1 MVLYNRDRERAP
13 KQNDMKEVIKMK
25 KEMMKLLK
33 AYIKKYNI
41 INADIEIDKSIG
53 CDVRYDTGK
62 IHALIDVIHDLA
74 KLLNITVNMDLKG
87 TIAE

>member
-1 MVLYNRDRERAP
+1 
-13 KQNDMKEVIKMK
+13 MK

-33 AYIKKYNI
+33 AYIENHNDMK
-41 INADIEIDKSIG
+41 ADIEIDKLIG

-62 IHALIDVIHDLA
+62 IYALEDVIYDLA

-87 TIAE
+87 TITIAE

>member
-1 MVLYNRDRERAP
+1 MTP
-13 KQNDMKEVIKMK
+13 KQKQHKEVIKMK

-33 AYIKKYNI
+33 AYIENHNDLK
-41 INADIEIDKSIG
+41 ADIEIDKSIG

-62 IHALIDVIHDLA
+62 IYALEDVINDLA

-87 TIAE
+87 IITIAE